1 MFCNDPYENFDGD
14 WEDEDNED
22 WIDEDDDDDDYV
34 EENPCDNC
42 DGHIPC
48 LECPYY

>member
-1 MFCNDPYENFDGD
+1 MSCNDPYENFDGD

-22 WIDEDDDDDDYV
+22 LIDEDEDDDYV

-42 DGHIPC
+42 DGHITC